1 MSGTSKEATGI
12 GRGSQRSE
20 DVLWDPVQKFV
31 RGCGLYLEP
40 AQYSTFRLHLVH
52 GRESNVDGI
61 EIILY
66 LALKRVI
73 SALSQIGFQPIQPI
87 LAGKKYERRACSTLF
102 QCIRIIRKS
111 DSQSAIARTG
121 AGSTWN
127 PAQYGC
133 GLYLEP
139 VQ

>member
-12 GRGSQRSE
+12 DRGSLRSE
-20 DVLWDPVQKFV
+20 DLLWHPVQKFV

-52 GRESNVDGI
+52 GGESNLDGI

-87 LAGKKYERRACSTLF
+87 LAGKKCYMSVAH
-102 QCIRIIRKS
+102 
-111 DSQSAIARTG
+111 
-121 AGSTWN
+121 
-127 PAQYGC
+127 
-133 GLYLEP
+133 
-139 VQ
+139 VQHYSNALG